1 MHACAQDQEHL
12 ERLSNRD
19 LRPLVHLGDG
29 GQGNVQLCSLPLRKL
44 REATSIASNLG
55 GTDSCAPSPVRGSFN
70 RDSAAQQQLEK
81 SRSAS
86 SLRRTLEQGGDRLS
100 HSGEGDATCTA
111 ARRRGQPGH
120 RSMRVQPP
128 ERSSRTSSSGTASG
142 ARAPLSLRGG
152 AASSQLPGP
161 SMSSGRPAA
170 VGLAGGGAEDGEAAA
185 DAEAEEASGS
195 GVEEAEAEVELVVA
209 VKSVRTGW
217 NQERELLQL
226 HRWARA
232 ELDPS

>member
-128 ERSSRTSSSGTASG
+128 ERSSRTSSSGTASD
-142 ARAPLSLRGG
+142 ARAPISGG